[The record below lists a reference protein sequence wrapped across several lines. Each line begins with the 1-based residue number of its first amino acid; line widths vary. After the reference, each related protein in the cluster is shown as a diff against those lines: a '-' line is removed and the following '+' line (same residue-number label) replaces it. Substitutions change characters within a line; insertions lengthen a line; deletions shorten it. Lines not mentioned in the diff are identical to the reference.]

1 MTATPILNLPY
12 IAPGQAQK
20 HITHNEALIRLDA
33 IVQLTAADRTR
44 TSPPPGPAEGDRHIV
59 AASPTGA
66 WAGQAGR
73 IALFAEGAW
82 AFIAP
87 LPGWRCYVLA
97 EARELVFADGLW
109 APLSPEINPAPMVG
123 VNTTADAT
131 NRLAVAA
138 AATLFTHAGSGHQ
151 LKLNKSAST
160 DTGSIL
166 FQTNWSGRAE
176 FGLTGDDK
184 FHVKTSLDGSAWAEA
199 LVITGSGQVGLGT
212 PTPAHRLSVAGNV
225 APATDNA
232 HTLGASGL
240 RWASVWAAN
249 GTIQTSD
256 SRDKQV
262 ERPLGSE
269 ALALLDAID
278 PVLFRWHEGGK
289 ELIELCREFSDSDG
303 QFSNSDG
310 QFSNIAD
317 SGEIQKISGA
327 SHCSQTPISVS
338 SAYVSRPG
346 QRAHAGFI
354 AQDVKRALDA
364 QGLDF
369 GVWGIED
376 VGNPDS
382 RQWLRPDQLIAVL
395 WAATKQ
401 IRAEFEALKARR
413 DW

>member
-44 TSPPPGPAEGDRHIV
+44 TTPPASPAEGDRHIV
-59 AASPTGA
+59 ATGPTGA

-87 LPGWRCYVLA
+87 LPGWRCFILA
-97 EARELVFADGLW
+97 EGRELVFAAGTW

-123 VNTTADAT
+123 INTTADTT
-131 NRLAVAA
+131 NRLAVAGP
-138 AATLFTHAGSGHQ
+138 ATLFTHAGAGHQ

-166 FQTNWSGRAE
+166 FQTSFSGRAE

-184 FHVKTSLDGSAWAEA
+184 FHVKTSPDGTAWTEA

-212 PTPAHRLSVAGNV
+212 TTPAHRLSVAGNA

-232 HTLGASGL
+232 YTLGASGL

-289 ELIELCREFSDSDG
+289 ELIEICRE
-303 QFSNSDG
+303 FSNSDG
-310 QFSNIAD
+310 QLSDIAD
-317 SGEIQKISGA
+317 HCEIQKSSGA
-327 SHCSQTPISVS
+327 SHCSETEISVS
-338 SAYVSRPG
+338 SDYVPRPG
-346 QRAHAGFI
+346 LRTHAGFI
-354 AQDVKRALDA
+354 AQDVRRALDA

-376 VGNPDS
+376 LGNPDS

-401 IRAEFEALKARR
+401 IRAEFEALKARH